1 MNIHVIASSANAQ
14 SLSQTL
20 ARQVATALTATG
32 ATCQVWDI
40 RDLPPTWCDGRS
52 LADYPA
58 AYGDLHQQLRQADG
72 VVWAVPIY
80 GAAVS
85 GASKNVLD
93 IIGDAFTGKPV
104 AVVSAAGGPRSY
116 LAIKE
121 FMIAMLFEFRAYLF
135 PYTVQ
140 IHDAAELETHA
151 TRIDEFATNFV
162 AMVKRLAA

>member
-20 ARQVATALTATG
+20 ARHVATALTVAG

-40 RDLPPTWCDGRS
+40 RDLPAVWCDGRD
-52 LADYPA
+52 LAEYPA
-58 AYGDLHQQLRQADG
+58 AYVDMHQQLCQADG

-85 GASKNVLD
+85 GVSKNVLD
-93 IIGDAFTGKPV
+93 IVGDAFTGKPV
-104 AVVSAAGGPRSY
+104 AVVSAAGGSRSY

-121 FMIAMLFEFRAYLF
+121 FMIAMLFEFKAYLC
-135 PYTVQ
+135 PHTVQ
-140 IHDAAELETHA
+140 INDSAELDTHA
-151 TRIDEFATNFV
+151 ARIDEFATNFV
-162 AMVKRLAA
+162 TMVKRLAA

>member
-1 MNIHVIASSANAQ
+1 MNIHVITSSANSQ
-14 SLSQTL
+14 SLSRAL
-20 ARQVATALTATG
+20 AQQVVAAIRATG
-32 ATCQVWDI
+32 ATCHVWDI

-58 AYGDLHQQLRQADG
+58 EYGALHQQLRQADG
-72 VVWAVPIY
+72 VIWAVPIY

-93 IIGDAFTGKPV
+93 IIGDAFSGKPV

-121 FMIAMLFEFRAYLF
+121 FMIAMVFEFRAYLF

-140 IHDAAELETHA
+140 IHDAAELEAHA
-151 TRIDEFATNFV
+151 GRIDEFATNFV
-162 AMVKRLAA
+162 AMVTRLAA

>member
-1 MNIHVIASSANAQ
+1 M
-14 SLSQTL
+14 
-20 ARQVATALTATG
+20 
-32 ATCQVWDI
+32 
-40 RDLPPTWCDGRS
+40 
-52 LADYPA
+52 
-58 AYGDLHQQLRQADG
+58 
-72 VVWAVPIY
+72 VWAVPIY

-85 GASKNVLD
+85 GASKNLLD

-140 IHDAAELETHA
+140 IHDVAELETQA
-151 TRIDEFATNFV
+151 TRIDDFATNFV
-162 AMVKRLAA
+162 DMVKRLAA